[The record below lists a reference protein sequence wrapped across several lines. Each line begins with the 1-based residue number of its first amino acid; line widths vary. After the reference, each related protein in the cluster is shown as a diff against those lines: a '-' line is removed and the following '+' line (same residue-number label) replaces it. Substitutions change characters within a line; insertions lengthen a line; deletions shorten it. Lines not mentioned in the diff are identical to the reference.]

1 MPIVSMFQSS
11 GNNNRIEGINPL
23 FNKSQSNNN
32 ETLYCKLINHTDVRK
47 LVGYDYEFS
56 VGNIDSLNKKLT
68 LDEYNTLSLT
78 LNNLKKFDDPTSCY
92 ELLRLNLVRSLESL
106 MKGLSIYNN
115 LVAYK
120 NNEPN
125 YEKWRITYFNQQKLL
140 DRYNELQKYAVSFFD
155 DLNVDAPLLTIK
167 PEYYVYIKKYG
178 YPQTGVFDSEKIA
191 NILESLN

>member
-1 MPIVSMFQSS
+1 MFGTNTSNNEVRSMFFVSS
-11 GNNNRIEGINPL
+11 KNNT
-23 FNKSQSNNN
+23 SN
-32 ETLYCKLINHTDVRK
+32 ETLYCKLINNTDVRK
-47 LVGYDYEFS
+47 LVGYYYEFS

-78 LNNLKKFDDPTSCY
+78 LNNLKKFEDPTSCY

-115 LVAYK
+115 LMAYK

-125 YEKWRITYFNQQKLL
+125 YETWRITYFNKQKLL
-140 DRYNELQKYAVSFFD
+140 DRYNELQKSAVSFFD

-167 PEYYVYIKKYG
+167 KEYYIYIKKYG
-178 YPQTGVFDSEKIA
+178 YPQSGIFDSEKIA
-191 NILESLN
+191 SILESIE

>member
-1 MPIVSMFQSS
+1 MSIVSMFNS
-11 GNNNRIEGINPL
+11 GVSTNKNVGIVSL
-23 FNKSQSNNN
+23 FNSSETNNN
-32 ETLYCKLINHTDVRK
+32 ETLYCNLINHTDVRK
-47 LVGYDYEFS
+47 LVGYYYEFS

-68 LDEYNTLSLT
+68 LNEYNTLSLT
-78 LNNLKKFDDPTSCY
+78 LNNLKRFDDPNSCY

-106 MKGLSIYNN
+106 MKGLNIYNN
-115 LVAYK
+115 LTAYK

-140 DRYNELQKYAVSFFD
+140 DRYNELQKSAVSFFD

-167 PEYYVYIKKYG
+167 PEYYVYIRKYG
-178 YPQTGVFDSEKIA
+178 YPQTGIFDSEKIA

>member
-1 MPIVSMFQSS
+1 MFNSGVSTNKNVGIVS
-11 GNNNRIEGINPL
+11 L
-23 FNKSQSNNN
+23 FNSSETNNN
-32 ETLYCKLINHTDVRK
+32 ETLYCNLINHTDVRK
-47 LVGYDYEFS
+47 LVGYYYEFS

-68 LDEYNTLSLT
+68 LNEYNTLSLT
-78 LNNLKKFDDPTSCY
+78 LNNLKRFDDPNSCY

-106 MKGLSIYNN
+106 MKGLNIYNN
-115 LVAYK
+115 LTAYK

-140 DRYNELQKYAVSFFD
+140 DRYNELQKSAVSFFD

-167 PEYYVYIKKYG
+167 PEYYVYIRKYG
-178 YPQTGVFDSEKIA
+178 YPQTGIFDSEKIA